1 MPNLLVSYIIRQVR
15 QAPVGQRIWDSGL
28 AENHKS
34 FELVLGPDGSFNTV
48 LVTPG
53 WKEIATLNKA
63 QLDAVREAISA
74 ANVAE
79 IPSEISRV
87 VKRRTTISSAEWQIA
102 TADGIKVIRVA
113 QWGPLDDAAKPLM
126 DLMIRVGMIA
136 NTAAAGLESVPD

>member
-28 AENHKS
+28 AENHQS
-34 FELVLGPDGSFNTV
+34 FELALGPDGSLNTV
-48 LVTPG
+48 PVTPG
-53 WKEIATLNKA
+53 WKEIATLNTA
-63 QLDAVREAISA
+63 QLDAVREAIRA

-79 IPSEISRV
+79 IPPEISRV
-87 VKRRTTISSAEWQIA
+87 VKRRTTISSAEWQVA

-126 DLMIRVGMIA
+126 DLMIRIGMIA
-136 NTAAAGLESVPD
+136 NTAAAGLETVPD

>member
-28 AENHKS
+28 AENHQS
-34 FELVLGPDGSFNTV
+34 FELALGPDGSLNTV
-48 LVTPG
+48 PVTPG

-63 QLDAVREAISA
+63 QLDAVREAIKA

-79 IPSEISRV
+79 IPPEISRV
-87 VKRRTTISSAEWQIA
+87 VKRRTTISSAEWQVA

-126 DLMIRVGMIA
+126 DLMIRIGMIA
-136 NTAAAGLESVPD
+136 NTAAAGLETVPD